1 MKQIQKTETKTK
13 NSIVIAETE
22 TKNYF
27 KEKTL
32 RFVDLHDEQS
42 YF

>member
-1 MKQIQKTETKTK
+1 MKQIQKTETETK

-32 RFVDLHDEQS
+32 RCLLCGS
-42 YF
+42 L